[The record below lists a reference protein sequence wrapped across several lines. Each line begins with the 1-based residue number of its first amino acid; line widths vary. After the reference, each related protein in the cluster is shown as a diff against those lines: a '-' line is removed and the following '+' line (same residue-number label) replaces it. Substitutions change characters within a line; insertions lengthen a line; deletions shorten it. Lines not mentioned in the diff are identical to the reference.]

1 MGRGAGRALAS
12 GTHED
17 GERRIPS
24 ALELRPRVEPAGVLA
39 LQARMPNL
47 INDTRRN
54 SVVRFTLRVVYMSF
68 R

>member
-1 MGRGAGRALAS
+1 MYQDRECGV
-12 GTHED
+12 
-17 GERRIPS
+17 PS
-24 ALELRPRVEPAGVLA
+24 TFELFFGFPTVLVLA